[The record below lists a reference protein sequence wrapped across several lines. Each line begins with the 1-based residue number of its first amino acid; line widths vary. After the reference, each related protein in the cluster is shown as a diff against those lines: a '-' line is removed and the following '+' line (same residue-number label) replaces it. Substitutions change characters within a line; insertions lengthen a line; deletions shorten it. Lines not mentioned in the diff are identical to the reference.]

1 MKKSRK
7 WTQTL
12 SLVLGA
18 VLLFA
23 VPGCGKK
30 EVTGRDLAD
39 ETDVATA
46 VTEITN
52 LYTAEKG
59 EEVSSKDITATLDHA
74 YLSPYTFVDGDEKI
88 GITFFQMTIHN
99 GSDQKLIANSLSP
112 SFGVVVD
119 GEAYSGI
126 SVRGTRFISLQFG
139 ENAEMFNDPIEPGE
153 TRQGYV
159 YLEVPA
165 DFKELT
171 LYYYPAAGLVDW
183 TDGYTYEMKRED
195 MEPTPD
201 PVTPF
206 E

>member
-1 MKKSRK
+1 
-7 WTQTL
+7 
-12 SLVLGA
+12 
-18 VLLFA
+18 
-23 VPGCGKK
+23 
-30 EVTGRDLAD
+30 
-39 ETDVATA
+39 
-46 VTEITN
+46 
-52 LYTAEKG
+52 
-59 EEVSSKDITATLDHA
+59 
-74 YLSPYTFVDGDEKI
+74 
-88 GITFFQMTIHN
+88 
-99 GSDQKLIANSLSP
+99 
-112 SFGVVVD
+112 
-119 GEAYSGI
+119 
-126 SVRGTRFISLQFG
+126 
-139 ENAEMFNDPIEPGE
+139 MFNDPIEPGE